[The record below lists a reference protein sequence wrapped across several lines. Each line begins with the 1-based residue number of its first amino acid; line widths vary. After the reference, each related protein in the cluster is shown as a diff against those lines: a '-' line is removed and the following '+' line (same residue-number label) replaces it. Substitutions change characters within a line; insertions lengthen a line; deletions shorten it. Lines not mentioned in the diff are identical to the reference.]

1 MGKTTY
7 QVIARMAGNFA
18 MIGETK
24 DPTET
29 IEQVIKRASERPG
42 AVSSQ
47 PESGGPEVPAP
58 VCPFHD
64 RPMVLMHGRRG
75 PFWSCHQKNDDGTW
89 CDYKPDE
96 STEVTT
102 PSE

>member
-29 IEQVIKRASERPG
+29 IEQVIKRGSERPG
-42 AVSSQ
+42 ASVSIAEPARQ
-47 PESGGPEVPAP
+47 PDNAP

-64 RPMVLMHGRRG
+64 RPMILMQGRLG
-75 PFWSCHQKNDDGTW
+75 PFWSCHQKTEDGTW
-89 CDYKPDE
+89 CDYKPEGE
-96 STEVTT
+96 SV
-102 PSE
+102 